1 MSSDLRNV
9 AVFGA
14 GGNNVGHH
22 VLKTLL
28 SQPDHFNVSVLA
40 RASSKTTFPSNVK
53 VIRLPDNP
61 SEADYV
67 SAFRD
72 IDAIVSAVGYPA
84 KIEEKTLIDAA
95 VAAGVKRFIPSEYG
109 LVNSYPAAR
118 QLNPVFAAKADTME
132 YLQTKEKEG
141 LSWTVIPTGLWLDWC
156 INLVP
161 VFGGFDAKAHRVH
174 LWDGGE
180 HRLSFTT
187 LPWVAEAIAQILRNP
202 DSTKNKIFPVRA
214 FEASQ
219 KEVVAALEREQGVK
233 YEVVPVDGQQMIADG
248 KKKWEAGDSTGIMQ
262 CIQAGFLLKG
272 FGSNL
277 QEELVVK
284 VGSDKLDLPKLSL
297 DQTVKESLKELYAK

>member
-9 AVFGA
+9 AIFGA

-53 VIRLPDNP
+53 VIRLPDTP
-61 SEADYV
+61 SQADYI
-67 SAFRD
+67 SAFRGL
-72 IDAIVSAVGYPA
+72 DAIVSAVGYPA
-84 KIEEKTLIDAA
+84 KLEEKILIEAA

-109 LVNSYPAAR
+109 VVNTYPAAR
-118 QLNPVFAAKADTME
+118 RLNPVFAAKADTME
-132 YLQTKEKEG
+132 YLQTKEKDG
-141 LSWTVIPTGLWLDWC
+141 LSWTSIPTGLWLDWC

-161 VFGGFDAKAHRVH
+161 GFAGFDAKTHTAR

-187 LPWVAEAIAQILRNP
+187 LPWVGEAIAQILRNP
-202 DSTKNKIFPVRA
+202 ELTKNKIFPVRA

-219 KEVVAALEREQGVK
+219 KEIVAVLEREQGVK
-233 YEVVPVDGQQMIADG
+233 YEVTLVDGQKMIDEG
-248 KKKWEAGDSTGIMQ
+248 KKKWEAGDASGIMQ

-284 VGSDKLDLPKLSL
+284 VGSDELDLPKLTL
-297 DQTVKESLKELYAK
+297 EQTVKDALKDL

>member
-1 MSSDLRNV
+1 MSSELRNV
-9 AVFGA
+9 AIFGA

-22 VLKTLL
+22 VFKTLL
-28 SQPDHFNVSVLA
+28 SQPDHFNVYVLA
-40 RASSKTTFPSNVK
+40 RASSKTTFPPNVK

-67 SAFRD
+67 SAFQGL
-72 IDAIVSAVGYPA
+72 DAIVSAVGWPA
-84 KIEEKTLIDAA
+84 KLEEKTLIDAA

-109 LVNSYPAAR
+109 LVNTYPAAR
-118 QLNPVFAAKADTME
+118 QLNPVFSAKAATME
-132 YLQTKEKEG
+132 YLQTKENEG
-141 LSWTVIPTGLWLDWC
+141 LSWTSIPTGLWLDWC

-161 VFGGFDAKAHRVH
+161 VFGGFDAKAHKAH
-174 LWDGGE
+174 LWDEGE

-202 DSTKNKIFPVRA
+202 ELTKNKIFPVSA

-219 KEVVAALEREQGVK
+219 KEVVAVLEREQGVK
-233 YEVVPVDGQQMIADG
+233 YEVISVDGQKMIADG
-248 KKKWEAGDSTGIMQ
+248 KKKLEAGDSSGIMQ

-297 DQTVKESLKELYAK
+297 EQAVKDALKEL